1 MATRER
7 KPSTHHAAVG
17 MAQQDG
23 VSVEESPM
31 TATLSS
37 LGRAEKGRRQR
48 KTKRVKLT
56 KSTVN
61 KTSCSQGT
69 VKSYDRQRCLMGIK
83 LPRKPILYGEQS
95 I

>member
-1 MATRER
+1 MATGER

-37 LGRAEKGRRQR
+37 LGRAEKGRREKKNQ
-48 KTKRVKLT
+48 
-56 KSTVN
+56 KSKVN
-61 KTSCSQGT
+61 
-69 VKSYDRQRCLMGIK
+69 
-83 LPRKPILYGEQS
+83 
-95 I
+95 